1 MVGSPSVEVG
11 LSQPAGE
18 GVDVVRV
25 VSLSGGVVD
34 GGDGGV
40 EDTVVE
46 GIEDSGESLG
56 SLISVGAEV
65 SVTINVDL
73 DFIGIDLV

>member
-1 MVGSPSVEVG
+1 MSGVGG
-11 LSQPAGE
+11 N
-18 GVDVVRV
+18 
-25 VSLSGGVVD
+25 VVD
-34 GGDGGV
+34 GHI